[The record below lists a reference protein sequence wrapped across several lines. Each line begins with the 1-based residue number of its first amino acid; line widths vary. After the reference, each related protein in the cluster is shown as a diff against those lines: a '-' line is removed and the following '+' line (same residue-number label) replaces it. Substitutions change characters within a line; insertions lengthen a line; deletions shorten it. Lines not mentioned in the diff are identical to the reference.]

1 MVALFGG
8 VGKKAEINYTG
19 KPRPV
24 FSLKSPSSIWCCLE
38 ADASSRHTA
47 ISRKVVGKM
56 CTRESRK
63 VTCIGYDKYTVTDT
77 AAVEPTFVV
86 FL

>member
-8 VGKKAEINYTG
+8 VVKKVKLHRKTSFCIFFE
-19 KPRPV
+19 K
-24 FSLKSPSSIWCCLE
+24 PSSIWCWLE

-56 CTRESRK
+56 CTRQSRK
-63 VTCIGYDKYTVTDT
+63 VTCIAYNKYTVTDT
-77 AAVEPTFVV
+77 AAVEPTFVA

>member
-8 VGKKAEINYTG
+8 RVKKLKLHRKTSSCIFFE
-19 KPRPV
+19 K
-24 FSLKSPSSIWCCLE
+24 SLIDLVLVQLE

-56 CTRESRK
+56 CTRQSRK

-77 AAVEPTFVV
+77 AAVEPTSVV

>member
-1 MVALFGG
+1 MV
-8 VGKKAEINYTG
+8 
-19 KPRPV
+19 R
-24 FSLKSPSSIWCCLE
+24 KSPERTKPQW
-38 ADASSRHTA
+38 ADSTVPSVELIAALSTSGYTA